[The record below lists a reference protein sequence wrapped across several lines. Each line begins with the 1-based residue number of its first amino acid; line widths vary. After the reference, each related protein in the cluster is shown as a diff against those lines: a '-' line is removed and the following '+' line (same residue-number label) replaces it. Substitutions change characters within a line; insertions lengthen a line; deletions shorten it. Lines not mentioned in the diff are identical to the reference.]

1 MRCAFRLVL
10 MFTLLWCGLHLAE
23 PAQAHGAATEA
34 HAWTGVAVADA
45 DDCAP
50 TGGTPAP
57 EADHHCPMAPDLGVV
72 PRVAGPMLPAVP
84 VMLTPARPLA
94 SRALAPPLQP
104 PSA

>member
-1 MRCAFRLVL
+1 MRLAFHLVL
-10 MFTLLWCGLHLAE
+10 IVTLLWCGLHLAE
-23 PAQAHGAATEA
+23 PAQAHGAAEQA

-45 DDCAP
+45 DDCSSP
-50 TGGTPAP
+50 GGAAGQ

-84 VMLTPARPLA
+84 ATLIPTRALA

-104 PSA
+104 PAA